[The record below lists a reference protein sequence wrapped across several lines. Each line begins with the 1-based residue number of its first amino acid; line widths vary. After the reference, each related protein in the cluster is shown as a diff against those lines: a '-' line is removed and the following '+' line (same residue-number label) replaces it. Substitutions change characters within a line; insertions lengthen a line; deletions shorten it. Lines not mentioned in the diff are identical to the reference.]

1 MGNKPVGV
9 AKSNTKAVGDA
20 AEDLALRYL
29 IKQGLNLVQ
38 RNYATPGRC
47 GGEIDLIMRQA
58 DATLVFVEVRAR
70 TSSTFGGSAASI
82 TVRKQQRIVLAARCY
97 LSRLPV
103 VPPCRFD
110 VVTLQ
115 GGQGVQGVQ
124 TSEQDQIVWLQAAFN
139 A

>member
-9 AKSNTKAVGDA
+9 ANSNTKAVGDA

-38 RNYATPGRC
+38 RNYATPGRG

-82 TVRKQQRIVLAARCY
+82 TVRKQQRIVLAARYY
-97 LSRLPV
+97 LSRLSVMPA
-103 VPPCRFD
+103 CRFD

-115 GGQGVQGVQ
+115 GGRGVQ
-124 TSEQDQIVWLQAAFN
+124 TVEQDQIVWLQGAFN